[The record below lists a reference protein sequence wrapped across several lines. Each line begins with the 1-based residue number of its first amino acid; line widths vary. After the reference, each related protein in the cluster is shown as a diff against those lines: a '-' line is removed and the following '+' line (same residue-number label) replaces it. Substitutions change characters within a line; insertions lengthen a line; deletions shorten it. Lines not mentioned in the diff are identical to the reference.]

1 VTWINKPLS
10 GRVVLAG
17 SSPQK
22 AGFLVYN
29 WSVTLA
35 EARADNDRSRV
46 CLSQPL
52 VAEVTGLKT
61 DDVAD
66 KLVTKMRTRMQA
78 FYRLWLVPTS
88 TMLQTRSNIASRIES
103 LQVLQYQ
110 AESKVTGVARYRF
123 LLHATEGTLSRSCKV
138 FPGPIWHFATCVEPI
153 NFAIRIRR
161 EILLVGGILGTRKR
175 RPEEVLE
182 LKSFEKHKNGDCEPA
197 HDVTSVA
204 RPFIMWL
211 GNLGPQVLT
220 GLSTTFSAFSLLP
233 TLPFNRGG

>member
-1 VTWINKPLS
+1 
-10 GRVVLAG
+10 
-17 SSPQK
+17 
-22 AGFLVYN
+22 
-29 WSVTLA
+29 
-35 EARADNDRSRV
+35 
-46 CLSQPL
+46 
-52 VAEVTGLKT
+52 
-61 DDVAD
+61 
-66 KLVTKMRTRMQA
+66 MRTRMQA

-153 NFAIRIRR
+153 NFAIRTRR

-182 LKSFEKHKNGDCEPA
+182 LKSIRTGIASQLMMLHRLQGPSLCGWGTLDRKCLQ
-197 HDVTSVA
+197 VSV
-204 RPFIMWL
+204 RPFRR
-211 GNLGPQVLT
+211 
-220 GLSTTFSAFSLLP
+220 SRSLP
-233 TLPFNRGG
+233 TLPFNTNDPGAGKVDKGSEYVQYRHRDKRRKAPTRVSESRVSER

>member
-1 VTWINKPLS
+1 V
-10 GRVVLAG
+10 
-17 SSPQK
+17 
-22 AGFLVYN
+22 
-29 WSVTLA
+29 
-35 EARADNDRSRV
+35 ARPDKHNA
-46 CLSQPL
+46 
-52 VAEVTGLKT
+52 
-61 DDVAD
+61 AD
-66 KLVTKMRTRMQA
+66 KVKQ
-78 FYRLWLVPTS
+78 
-88 TMLQTRSNIASRIES
+88 
-103 LQVLQYQ
+103 
-110 AESKVTGVARYRF
+110 SKVTGVARYRF

-233 TLPFNRGG
+233 TLPFNTNDPGAGKGDKGSEYVQYRHRDKRRKAPTRVSDSRVSER

>member
-1 VTWINKPLS
+1 
-10 GRVVLAG
+10 
-17 SSPQK
+17 
-22 AGFLVYN
+22 
-29 WSVTLA
+29 
-35 EARADNDRSRV
+35 
-46 CLSQPL
+46 
-52 VAEVTGLKT
+52 VTGLKT

-153 NFAIRIRR
+153 NFAIRTRR

-182 LKSFEKHKNGDCEPA
+182 LKSIRTGIASQLMMLHRLQGPSLCGWGTLDRKCLQ
-197 HDVTSVA
+197 VSV
-204 RPFIMWL
+204 RPFRR
-211 GNLGPQVLT
+211 
-220 GLSTTFSAFSLLP
+220 SRSLP
-233 TLPFNRGG
+233 TLPFNTNDPGAGKVDKGSEYVQYRHRDKRRKAPTRVSESRVSER